1 MSKRFISLLL
11 AIITIISMTAATTI
25 FARANDNILGSVS
38 ASLSTENYS
47 ITSDKINAQY
57 TKLKA
62 YNYKSSKHKVHAYIL
77 LESGTNNYV
86 KDAEYT
92 LAIDELKYVGCNS
105 APLVKRNWKFELN
118 VNGTYKNCTAD
129 GTLFSMKVKDW

>member
-1 MSKRFISLLL
+1 MSKRIISLLL
-11 AIITIISMTAATTI
+11 AIVTILSMMAATTI

-38 ASLSTENYS
+38 ASLSTNDYS
-47 ITSDKINAQY
+47 VTSKEINAQY

-62 YNYKSSKHKVHAYIL
+62 YNYNSSKHTVHAYIL
-77 LESGTNNYV
+77 LESGTKYV
-86 KDAEYT
+86 EDAEYT
-92 LAIDELKYVGCNS
+92 LAIDELKYIGCNS

-118 VNGTYKNCTAD
+118 VNGAFKNCTAD